1 MKQTSNSLGAR
12 WIIQSIADGIHAPY
26 YKVVHPT

>member
-1 MKQTSNSLGAR
+1 LGAR